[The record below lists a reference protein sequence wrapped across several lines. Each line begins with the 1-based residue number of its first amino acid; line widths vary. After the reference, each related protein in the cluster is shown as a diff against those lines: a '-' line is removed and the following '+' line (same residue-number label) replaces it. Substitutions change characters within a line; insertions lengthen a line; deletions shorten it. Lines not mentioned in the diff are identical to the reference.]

1 MPIDSDE
8 SLSPYGVMHFDFV
21 MADLRVRNLDEH
33 VAAVLRSRAKFNGVS
48 LEEEVRRI
56 LTASVAA
63 RKEALMKRAAAIR
76 ASIGSVPGDP
86 ARDSAV
92 IIREERDAWG

>member
-1 MPIDSDE
+1 
-8 SLSPYGVMHFDFV
+8 
-21 MADLRVRNLDEH
+21 
-33 VAAVLRSRAKFNGVS
+33 LRSRAKFNGVS
-48 LEEEVRRI
+48 LEEEVRHI

-63 RKEALMKRAAAIR
+63 RKEALMKRAAAVR

-86 ARDSAV
+86 ALDSAV